1 MKQFPL
7 WAIHS
12 PAQQGGRKKRRIPPS
27 STFSCIQDKNG
38 LDYAHPH
45 WVGQSTLNPLIQM
58 LISSGNTLTDTPR
71 NNVSLGTLWPVEL
84 THEINHH
91 KKYLFHGFLAVV
103 GRRGGVWGSGLGLG
117 CASLSGYSQVKLI
130 AQKTSCHSVSARDG
144 VERICNGAQRHLIG
158 CRLSKRNKRGSHTAC

>member
-1 MKQFPL
+1 M
-7 WAIHS
+7 
-12 PAQQGGRKKRRIPPS
+12 
-27 STFSCIQDKNG
+27 
-38 LDYAHPH
+38 DYAHPH